1 MTWEGDGEPWRPT
14 GEATVSPVRQPVCV
28 DAAAA
33 VATAYHQDH
42 RAVYGLAARLCGPSA
57 AEDVTQ
63 EVFLQFWRAP
73 KRYMP
78 ERGSL
83 RTFLLT
89 MAHNRSVD
97 VLRSTESR
105 RRREGRSAIG
115 AEATSADVEGQIEE
129 FGDDR
134 HIRLA
139 LDGLPPREK
148 EAIVTVFYGSRTY
161 REAAFVLRVSEGTTK
176 SRIRSG
182 LRRLA
187 LTLEES
193 ASVGS

>member
-1 MTWEGDGEPWRPT
+1 MTWERNGDACRTT
-14 GEATVSPVRQPVCV
+14 GEAAVSPARRLERV

-33 VATAYHQDH
+33 VATAYHQHH

-73 KRYMP
+73 ERYRP

-105 RRREGRSAIG
+105 RRREGCSAIG

-129 FGDDR
+129 FDDNR

-139 LDGLPPREK
+139 LDRLPPREK
-148 EAIVTVFYGSRTY
+148 EAIVTAFYGSCTY
-161 REAAFVLRVSEGTTK
+161 REAAVVLSASEGTTK